1 MFEEVFLQLGI
12 ARDARPEATLFVDH
26 IIQVVA
32 ESRDQSE
39 VLSAI
44 GLVGVVVD
52 VPDVSQGVF
61 EVLFIHHVRY

>member
-12 ARDARPEATLFVDH
+12 ARDARPEAVLFVDH
-26 IIQVVA
+26 TIQVVA

-61 EVLFIHHVRY
+61 EVLFIHQR

>member
-1 MFEEVFLQLGI
+1 LVVNARV
-12 ARDARPEATLFVDH
+12 ARDARPEERLFVENP
-26 IIQVVA
+26 IEVMTQ
-32 ESRDQSE
+32 SRDQSE

-61 EVLFIHHVRY
+61 EVLFIHHVEY